1 MASTTSTHSEHD
13 RAIYLLD
20 PLLWLSNMPQHIVE
34 AHQALVQGGACDFLA
49 SLIVLPIPPGSSTDN
64 RSLWRVKGEAMTCLG
79 NIVERMDYKELSR
92 YITRELIKTVVA
104 IKESIATPL
113 VQKGQAVFM
122 LQRYTMTADR
132 FRITCYHREEAS
144 SFKFPVVRSWSQ
156 LVIPAV
162 RY

>member
-1 MASTTSTHSEHD
+1 
-13 RAIYLLD
+13 
-20 PLLWLSNMPQHIVE
+20 
-34 AHQALVQGGACDFLA
+34 
-49 SLIVLPIPPGSSTDN
+49 
-64 RSLWRVKGEAMTCLG
+64 MTCLG